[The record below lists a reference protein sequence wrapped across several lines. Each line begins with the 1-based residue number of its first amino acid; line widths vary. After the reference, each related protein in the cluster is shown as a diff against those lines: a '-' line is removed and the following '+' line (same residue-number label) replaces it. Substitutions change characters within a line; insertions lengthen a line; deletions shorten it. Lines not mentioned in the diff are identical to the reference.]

1 MRGETEH
8 IQARQL
14 VRPEVARSSFSSLIL
29 QQMAVSCWD
38 FYWTR
43 THRYIVHPKPPLT
56 GRRAAMQFN
65 IAEDLIITDRKQ
77 YARHRRNNIL
87 VDIEFYVSD
96 MFEVTILERYIV
108 LSYRL
113 NDRLPKPLFYWD
125 KKTEEV
131 RSLQQVRMPG
141 VYLY

>member
-1 MRGETEH
+1 
-8 IQARQL
+8 
-14 VRPEVARSSFSSLIL
+14 
-29 QQMAVSCWD
+29 
-38 FYWTR
+38 
-43 THRYIVHPKPPLT
+43 
-56 GRRAAMQFN
+56 MQFN

>member
-1 MRGETEH
+1 
-8 IQARQL
+8 
-14 VRPEVARSSFSSLIL
+14 
-29 QQMAVSCWD
+29 
-38 FYWTR
+38 
-43 THRYIVHPKPPLT
+43 
-56 GRRAAMQFN
+56 MQFN

-113 NDRLPKPLFYWD
+113 NDRLPKPLFSWD